1 MRLTERSCSHP
12 IDVLHRVGKDVV
24 STVCGSPLCVGDTQI
39 PSRFGPPHEWGEGVW
54 SLVIKT
60 ERLTFALRRLR
71 DGEEWYWS
79 CKVGST
85 CDYSERLSDSLAGLP
100 LT

>member
-1 MRLTERSCSHP
+1 MRL
-12 IDVLHRVGKDVV
+12 
-24 STVCGSPLCVGDTQI
+24 STVCRRHTNSEPLWTA
-39 PSRFGPPHEWGEGVW
+39 SRVGEGVW